1 MKLSSNYP
9 RTDVYFI
16 FYKSILR
23 NKKFL
28 YHKLST
34 KDINLSILFFPF
46 IKLHT
51 KFNRLFF
58 IKRKRKHSFFNIIF
72 SQ

>member
-46 IKLHT
+46 IKLFT
-51 KFNRLFF
+51 QNLIIYSLLKGNE
-58 IKRKRKHSFFNIIF
+58 NIRSLI
-72 SQ
+72 